1 MLALIADGF
10 QSQVWLRFTIFFFV
24 CFSSVADR
32 DLFVSLAAVLH
43 PVSFL
48 AKIDIMRASS
58 SFPSGPFTTFCSVH
72 SSNRI
77 QFYSPPLICP
87 RSVHSNKIPFYSLT
101 LICPRSVHSLNKIQL
116 LLSTLHMPFAPYT
129 PTKFCFTLHP

>member
-87 RSVHSNKIPFYSLT
+87 RSVHSNKIPFYSPT
-101 LICPRSVHSLNKIQL
+101 LICPSLRTFSQQNSV
-116 LLSTLHMPFAPYT
+116 LLSNLDMPFAPYT
-129 PTKFCFTLHP
+129 PTKFRFTLQP